1 MYKKA
6 ALAILLLQG
15 INAINI
21 RESSVAK
28 HAFIKKMRDAN
39 KAKGTSRR
47 MNWNK
52 LTEKSVHKPGL
63 RSKSE
68 PSNDSKHSNPEASQE
83 NEEQLDRKLSWWNWN
98 SNAAEGEGMA
108 NATDQNND
116 GSWFSWNWNNTQDD
130 DDMWVRQGQNVSY
143 VMNGLKD
150 FSIKYAGCSSL
161 TSYASPG
168 DEEDASF
175 PFVNSNYVSYR
186 LCPTESCKDDSWRG
200 CKQVYGEYMMDLEEF
215 LAAQQ
220 SYVEEEFEAYC
231 NYCEN
236 CMYFDKWY
244 SGWNHTSYNYDEQVH
259 GCDLYEECED
269 YAQVCDQQYHE
280 EQEKELGYNY
290 EDFLECTEVEVDLS
304 YYGVAETDMSSQVQE
319 NMGDYGYDQDGEYNM
334 QKAYIGPHCDE
345 GVIGIG
351 LFMDEFC
358 TQYVGNKF
366 DLFNAT
372 GYEAEA
378 DVIDDVY
385 VPQGCHSCAG
395 ENVSCSWYFVLSYL
409 PNIL

>member
-6 ALAILLLQG
+6 ALSILLLQG

-28 HAFIKKMRDAN
+28 HDFIKKMRDAN
-39 KAKGTSRR
+39 NAKGTARK

-63 RSKSE
+63 RSMAD
-68 PSNDSKHSNPEASQE
+68 PSNDSKHSDPEAIQDK
-83 NEEQLDRKLSWWNWN
+83 EQLDRKLKWWNWN
-98 SNAAEGEGMA
+98 SNAAGGGEGMA
-108 NATDQNND
+108 NATNND
-116 GSWFSWNWNNTQDD
+116 GSWFSWNWTQDD

-161 TSYASPG
+161 TSYTSSDNGEEASV
-168 DEEDASF
+168 

-186 LCPTESCKDDSWRG
+186 LCPSESCKADSWRG
-200 CKQVYGEYMMDLEEF
+200 CKQVYGEYIMDMEEF

-220 SYVEEEFEAYC
+220 AYVEEEFEAYC
-231 NYCEN
+231 SYCEN

-244 SGWNHTSYNYDEQVH
+244 SGWNRTDYDEQVH
-259 GCDLYEECED
+259 GCDLYDECVDYEE
-269 YAQVCDQQYHE
+269 VCDEQYHE

-290 EDFLECTEVEVDLS
+290 EDFLECKEVDVDLS
-304 YYGVAETDMSSQVQE
+304 YYGVDTDTSSAVQE
-319 NMGDYGYDQDGEYNM
+319 NMGDYGYDQDAAYGM
-334 QKAYIGPHCDE
+334 QKAYIGPHCDG

-351 LFMDEFC
+351 LFMDEDC

-366 DLFNAT
+366 DIFNTT

-385 VPQGCHSCAG
+385 VPQGCHSCSG
-395 ENVSCSWYFVLSYL
+395 ENVRC
-409 PNIL
+409 